1 MRRLNSCL
9 CVASG
14 LLMLSVIWPDSC
26 LSAPPQS
33 GFVDQVYKDATGEHK
48 YVVFLPS
55 DYSRDKK
62 WPVIL
67 FLHGAGERGTDGVSQ
82 ARVGLGPVIKNRMDA
97 FPFIAVFPQCEDIR
111 GRILTSWTAQSAD
124 GRRAL
129 KILDD
134 VIKTFSVDPKRQI
147 LTGWSM
153 GGYGTWS
160 LAAANPQ
167 RWSAVAPLS
176 GGGDPQTAQ
185 RLAGLPI
192 WAFHGVDDDV
202 VLAQETQNMVT
213 AITAAGGKPRLS
225 MLPAARHEICDS
237 VYGDDRFI
245 AWMLKPSAS
254 QPLPNEFRGRPGN
267 RPLTESNQEDPFR
280 PAVDVSRAAYV
291 RLGNGVLKALA
302 QSVPQMVPADMLS
315 GKVNDIHDTTVA
327 EGRTF
332 NVQFTGIRYRGKITR
347 AHIKAYKRDRLNIQL
362 AVQAVRLEINRTYV
376 TGRSRSA
383 VAGPMSVVIG
393 HRRPV
398 WLSVALK
405 PKIVKRRLKLELIAT
420 RFDIQNDNWYVTAP
434 TGVSVRGLGMTRNR
448 VANGLVRGL
457 YDSRARIEAEFQAM
471 VPGMLAEFEKNLE
484 LGDVATLIGRF
495 WPLPVY
501 RPRLRVWP
509 QEVATDPQ
517 GVSVVFGVTAAA
529 VDPRRAPDTP
539 RQVAAVG
546 LAAESLEQSTNLEVG
561 IAGDILAPLSRL
573 LIQADVARIHVQD
586 IPGQAFESF
595 ADAALLKQAIP
606 DLQRLGDDLEL
617 WSELILVEPLR
628 IRDLVAGGPAPKST
642 APKADSED
650 PADDP
655 SSAATPD
662 SPTTDPPGSAS
673 DPQTVARQ
681 PEPAGTLSASTFEF
695 AASQVIISLATRK
708 AGQTQWKPYA
718 ELEFELSQR
727 AQAGLKALDHETRQL
742 RIDWSGQLDVTTS
755 ARFAA
760 GVNPADPQIDAAQ
773 LTKLFRT
780 CWGKWTSQGAA
791 ADTIIDDIAVGQSR
805 LRADAAGWLAPN
817 LFARFAPAAIR
828 ITNNTSQPLAYEI
841 RSETSDWGGPY
852 SVGANSSDQFSVGH
866 PLMLRYRVD
875 DAFQTHTLGV
885 GTHFNFRHP
894 DGDDDGAPRLFR
906 VPKARR

>member
-1 MRRLNSCL
+1 M
-9 CVASG
+9 SG
-14 LLMLSVIWPDSC
+14 LLAVSIIWSDCCPA
-26 LSAPPQS
+26 APPQT
-33 GFVDQVYKDATGEHK
+33 GFLDQVYKDAKGEHK
-48 YVVFLPS
+48 YVVFLPNG
-55 DYSRDKK
+55 YSRDKK

-82 ARVGLGPVIKNRMDA
+82 ARVGLGPVIRNRPDA
-97 FPFIAVFPQCEDIR
+97 FPFIAVFPQCEDLR

-124 GRRAL
+124 GSRAL

-153 GGYGTWS
+153 GGYGAWS
-160 LAAANPQ
+160 LAAADPQ
-167 RWSAVAPLS
+167 RWAAVAPLS
-176 GGGDPQTAQ
+176 GGGNPQTAR
-185 RLAGLPI
+185 RLVGLPV

-202 VLAQETQNMVT
+202 VLAQETQRMIKAV
-213 AITAAGGKPRLS
+213 TAAGGKPRLS
-225 MLPAARHEICDS
+225 MLPSARHEICDS

-245 AWMLKPSAS
+245 AWLLKPSAGQS
-254 QPLPNEFRGRPGN
+254 LPSEFRGRPGN

-302 QSVPQMVPADMLS
+302 QSVPQMVPADLLS
-315 GKVNDIHDTTVA
+315 GKVNDIYDTTVA

-332 NVQFTGIRYRGKITR
+332 NVQFTGIRYRGKVER

-362 AVQAVRLEINRTYV
+362 GVRSVQLDINRTYV

-405 PKIVKRRLKLELIAT
+405 PQIVKRRLKLELIAT

-448 VANGLVRGL
+448 VSNGLVRGL

-501 RPRLRVWP
+501 RPRVRVWP

-517 GVSVVFGVTAAA
+517 GVSLVFGVTAAA
-529 VDPRRAPDTP
+529 VDPQRAPDTP
-539 RQVAAVG
+539 RQVAAIG
-546 LAAESLEQSTNLEVG
+546 LSAQSLEQSTGLEVG
-561 IAGDILAPLSRL
+561 IAGDILSPLSRL

-586 IPGQAFESF
+586 IPGQAFASF
-595 ADAALLKQAIP
+595 ADVSQLQQAIP
-606 DLQRLGDDLEL
+606 DLKRLGDDVEL
-617 WSELILVEPLR
+617 WSELILVEPLT
-628 IRDLVAGGPAPKST
+628 IRDLVAEGPSKPAPKST
-642 APKADSED
+642 PPSAEPPGAP
-650 PADDP
+650 PGDP
-655 SSAATPD
+655 SGETPRSAAG
-662 SPTTDPPGSAS
+662 SPGPPSDPPASAG
-673 DPQTVARQ
+673 DPS
-681 PEPAGTLSASTFEF
+681 AGDPPSESAAAMPASTFEF
-695 AASQVIISLATRK
+695 AAQKVIISLATRK
-708 AGQTQWKPYA
+708 SGEPQWKPYA

-727 AQAGLKALDHETRQL
+727 AQAGLKSLDHETRQL

-755 ARFAA
+755 ARFAE
-760 GVNPADPQIDAAQ
+760 GLKPADPKIDAEQ

-780 CWGKWTSQGAA
+780 CWGKWTNQGAA

-805 LRADAAGWLAPN
+805 LRADAAGWQAPN

-828 ITNNTSQPLAYEI
+828 ISNNTGQAVAYEI
-841 RSETSDWGGPY
+841 RSATSGWGGPY
-852 SVGANSSDQFSVGH
+852 TVDAGDSDQFSVGH
-866 PLMLRYRVD
+866 PLMLRYRVG
-875 DAFQTHTLGV
+875 DAFQTHTLDV
-885 GTHFNFRHP
+885 GAHLNFRQSG
-894 DGDDDGAPRLFR
+894 DGVPPQLFR